1 MRSHAPLDC
10 VAVPAPSPPPAAS
23 HPPSRRLIWLLT
35 IATGASVANLYY
47 NQPLLS
53 DIARTFQASSR
64 AAGAIATLTQAG
76 YAVGLLLF
84 VPLGDVVER
93 RRLIVVLL
101 CSVAGALLLA
111 ALGPTLGV
119 VAGASFAIGLT
130 TVVPQLIL
138 PFAAGLAPPAM
149 RGRVVGH
156 VVSGLLVGILAG
168 RAVAGLVN
176 DFAGW
181 RAMFVAAAL
190 AMLALAL
197 LLRAMLPVSPP
208 GLTVSYGTLVRSL
221 GTLFRTEPVIRDAAL
236 LGALTFAAFSAFWTT
251 LAFRLQ
257 EPPLH
262 SGSAVAGAFGVIGLV
277 GAAVAPIAGRRA
289 DRRRARETIGLALL
303 GNIAAWIVL
312 LLLGH
317 TLWGIAIGVLLLDA
331 ATQAG
336 QVSNQTRVYALPV
349 EAHNRFN
356 TIYMVCYFI
365 GGSLGSAVA
374 MLAWDAF
381 RWNGVCAVALTSLAL
396 AYAVYFARRGRE
408 DL

>member
-1 MRSHAPLDC
+1 
-10 VAVPAPSPPPAAS
+10 V
-23 HPPSRRLIWLLT
+23 
-35 IATGASVANLYY
+35 ATGASVANLYY

-53 DIARTFQASSR
+53 DIARTFQSSSR

-93 RRLIVVLL
+93 RRLIVTLL
-101 CSVAGALLLA
+101 CCVTGALLLA
-111 ALGPTLGV
+111 ALGPTLAV
-119 VAGASFAIGLT
+119 VAGASFAIGVT

-168 RAVAGLVN
+168 RAVAGVVN
-176 DFAGW
+176 DVAGW
-181 RAMFVAAAL
+181 RAMFVAAAV

-197 LLRAMLPVSPP
+197 LLRAMLPLSPP
-208 GLTVSYGTLVRSL
+208 AIAVSYGTLVRSL
-221 GTLFRTEPVIRDAAL
+221 GTLFRSEPVIRDAAL

-289 DRRRARETIGLALL
+289 DRRRPRETIGLALL
-303 GNIAAWIVL
+303 GNIAAWLVL

-331 ATQAG
+331 ATQAA
-336 QVSNQTRVYALPV
+336 QVSNQARVYALPV
-349 EAHNRFN
+349 EAHGRFN

-374 MLAWDAF
+374 VLAWDAF
-381 RWNGVCAVALTSLAL
+381 RWTGVCAVALASLAI
-396 AYAVYFARRGRE
+396 AYAVYFSRRGRQ